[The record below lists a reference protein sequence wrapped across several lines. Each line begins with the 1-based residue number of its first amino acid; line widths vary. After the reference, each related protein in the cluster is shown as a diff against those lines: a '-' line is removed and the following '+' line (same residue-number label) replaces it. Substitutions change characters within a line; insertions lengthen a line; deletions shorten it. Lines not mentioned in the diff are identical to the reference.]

1 MHPLPFFRAV
11 VVALAAS
18 TTVPLAPQ
26 ESPLP
31 EYQTKA
37 KLIRNLMS
45 YVRWPREDG
54 RPRVLGVLGASPFE
68 DYLNDLPRGRG
79 VQIRLMFFRTLKG
92 LEGCDAVFIC
102 DSEADRLPEVL
113 RALQGRPVLTLG
125 DSPGFARRGVMINL
139 VLADERVGLEVN
151 LRAARQAGLE
161 ISSAVLSR
169 SKVFEQE
176 GP

>member
-1 MHPLPFFRAV
+1 MVASAAWMATAPLP
-11 VVALAAS
+11 S
-18 TTVPLAPQ
+18 Q
-26 ESPLP
+26 EGRLP

-45 YVRWPREDG
+45 YVQWPQEQG
-54 RPRVLGVLGASPFE
+54 RPLVLGVMGVSPFE
-68 DYLNDLPRGRG
+68 NYLNDLSKGRG
-79 VQIRLMFFRTLKG
+79 TQIRLMFFRSLKG

-102 DSEADRLPEVL
+102 DSEADRLPEIL
-113 RALQGRPVLTLG
+113 RALQGRPILTLG
-125 DSPGFARRGVMINL
+125 DSSGFARRGVMINL
-139 VLADERVGLEVN
+139 RVADERIALEVN

-169 SKVFEQE
+169 SKVFEPE

>member
-1 MHPLPFFRAV
+1 MPHHPFFRASLV
-11 VVALAAS
+11 VPAALAS
-18 TTVPLAPQ
+18 LPLAPQ
-26 ESPLP
+26 ETRLP

-37 KLIRNLMS
+37 KLIHNLMN
-45 YVRWPREDG
+45 YVRWPQEQG
-54 RPRVLGVLGASPFE
+54 RPLVLGIMGVSPFE
-68 DYLNDLPRGRG
+68 NYLSDLSVGRG
-79 VQIRLMFFRTLKG
+79 SKIRLMFFRSLKG

-113 RALQGRPVLTLG
+113 RALQGRPILTLG
-125 DSPGFARRGVMINL
+125 DTSGFARRGVMINMR
-139 VLADERVGLEVN
+139 LADERIALEVN

-169 SKVFEQE
+169 SKVFEPE